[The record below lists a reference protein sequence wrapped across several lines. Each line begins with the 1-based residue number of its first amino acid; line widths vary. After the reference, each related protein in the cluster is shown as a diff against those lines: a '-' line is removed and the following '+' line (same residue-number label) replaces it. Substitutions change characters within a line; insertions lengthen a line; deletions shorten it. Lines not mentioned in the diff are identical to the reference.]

1 MNSCTS
7 LSFAKATNTLKEI
20 QDQMNILTECG
31 ISTESFVGNS
41 ERTMKDF
48 EAILSNA
55 RCFLEIKIE
64 ALAIQFSDSGMSNEE
79 ISSKLDMQVR
89 QVTEIVDA
97 EQMKRQQK
105 SEYESAKNAVPAELA
120 KLTISEVGF
129 SSRLRHL
136 LQGEGCSCILDVAM
150 MTQNQVSKIQGMGK
164 ILRNE
169 LMTFMSSNNLQF
181 RPVSSI
187 VYF

>member
-1 MNSCTS
+1 MNTHTS
-7 LSFAKATNTLKEI
+7 LSFAKALHTLKEI
-20 QDQMNILTECG
+20 QDQMDTLSKCG
-31 ISTESFVGNS
+31 LSIESFDGNS

-48 EAILSNA
+48 EALLSYA
-55 RCFLEIKIE
+55 RCFLETKSE
-64 ALAIQFSDSGMSNEE
+64 TAVIQFSDNGMSNEE
-79 ISSKLDMQVR
+79 ISSRLNMKVR

-129 SSRLRHL
+129 SSRLRLL
-136 LQGEGCSCILDVAM
+136 LQAEGCSCILDVAM